1 MRENFSPP
9 IKLGSCCTALLLSS
23 NHNGSHQAAKGQNWS
38 SFGRELCELCAYL
51 HSPSR
56 PYLSSVILVVCHFMD
71 PRCHTNSK
79 YLFKPKGALQES
91 TDLWPQTPSVLA
103 VVSLIP
109 APINGSTNWWDLS
122 NQVVVHMQG
131 IFQGI
136 LVRLRTG
143 LFKEAHA
150 RQTQRSVWMWLAK
163 EGAGYFTL
171 HFTCYKLHTPSCPT
185 SHDVTL
191 CAWWYLLHVTPP
203 ILHIS
208 ERGDRLPH
216 VTLHPTE
223 PTNCPINTSGRQ
235 PLLR

>member
-1 MRENFSPP
+1 MPP
-9 IKLGSCCTALLLSS
+9 GDTYPVSSC
-23 NHNGSHQAAKGQNWS
+23 WS
-38 SFGRELCELCAYL
+38 S
-51 HSPSR
+51 
-56 PYLSSVILVVCHFMD
+56 MD
-71 PRCHTNSK
+71 PRCNTNSK
-79 YLFKPKGALQES
+79 YLFKPIGALQES
-91 TDLWPQTPSVLA
+91 TDLWPQTRTVLT

-109 APINGSTNWWDLS
+109 APINGSNNWRDLS
-122 NQVVVHMQG
+122 NQVVAHMQGIYPTMLLFICKEFFQLSCCSYARNLSNQIVVHMQG

-171 HFTCYKLHTPSCPT
+171 HFTCYKLHTPRCPT
-185 SHDVTL
+185 LWVFTL
-191 CAWWYLLHVTPP
+191 CAWWYLLHVTPA

-223 PTNCPINTSGRQ
+223 PTNCPINTSGRR